1 MPCRAG
7 QTANL
12 PADKY
17 RLLITNG
24 HMKTLLII
32 LKAEYFLY

>member
-1 MPCRAG
+1 MIRMWEG
-7 QTANL
+7 L
-12 PADKY
+12 LVRMDKY
-17 RLLITNG
+17 RLLITNE